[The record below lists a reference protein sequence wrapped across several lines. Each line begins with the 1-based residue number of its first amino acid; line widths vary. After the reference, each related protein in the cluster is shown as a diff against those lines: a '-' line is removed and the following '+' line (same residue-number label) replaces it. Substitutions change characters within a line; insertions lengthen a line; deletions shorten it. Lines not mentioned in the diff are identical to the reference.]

1 MKHFYKTIKGWFTFP
16 KLYKQVVEK
25 QQSEA
30 HFVEVGS
37 FLGKSTCCMAV
48 EIINSNKNIKFD
60 CVDIWTDDSINYLE
74 GNKNNKLD
82 CIENNRAYNEFL
94 KNTETVRSTINPI
107 RLPSTEAS
115 NLYADNSL
123 DFVFID
129 ANHSYEFVKDDIKHW
144 YPKVKKGG
152 ILAGHDYIPAW
163 PGVIQA
169 VNEFISKNNYSLEI
183 NSEGCWGFTKH

>member
-1 MKHFYKTIKGWFTFP
+1 M
-16 KLYKQVVEK
+16 
-25 QQSEA
+25 
-30 HFVEVGS
+30 
-37 FLGKSTCCMAV
+37 CR
-48 EIINSNKNIKFD
+48 
-60 CVDIWTDDSINYLE
+60 YLDRR
-74 GNKNNKLD
+74 L
-82 CIENNRAYNEFL
+82 NNRAYNEFL